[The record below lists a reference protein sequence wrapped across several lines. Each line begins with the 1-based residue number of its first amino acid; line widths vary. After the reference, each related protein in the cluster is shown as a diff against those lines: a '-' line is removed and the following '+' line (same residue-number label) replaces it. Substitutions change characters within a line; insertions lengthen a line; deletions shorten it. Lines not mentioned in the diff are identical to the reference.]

1 VFIAGTDT
9 KIATLE
15 HAVHLL
21 DEARAED
28 QIIVVTNGVF
38 DLLHLGHV
46 RYLQEAR
53 SLGDLLVV
61 GVNDDDSV
69 RRLKGPQRPL
79 VPGSERAVVLA
90 ALECI
95 DLVVPFFDDTAERL
109 VSRLR
114 PDIYVKGGDYN
125 PKAGAGEPGYLP
137 EAATVASS
145 GGRVTILPFLPGHST
160 SELVRNIVERYAA
173 GSSSWS

>member
-1 VFIAGTDT
+1 MFIAGTDT

-21 DEARAED
+21 DEARAER
-28 QIIVVTNGVF
+28 QVIVLTNGVF

-69 RRLKGPQRPL
+69 RRLKGPLCPL
-79 VPGSERAVVLA
+79 VPGSERAIVLA
-90 ALECI
+90 ALECV
-95 DLVVPFFDDTAERL
+95 DLVVPFFDDTAETL
-109 VSRLR
+109 ASRLR
-114 PDIYVKGGDYN
+114 PDIYVKGGDYD
-125 PKAGAGEPGYLP
+125 PGATPGHPGYLP
-137 EAATVASS
+137 EAAIVATN

-160 SELVRNIVERYAA
+160 TDLVRSIVERYASQPA
-173 GSSSWS
+173 P

>member
-1 VFIAGTDT
+1 MAVSEHLSP
-9 KIATLE
+9 KIQE
-15 HAVHLL
+15 
-21 DEARAED
+21 RAELAALLHLHRAAG
-28 QIIVVTNGVF
+28 QRVVFTNGCF

-69 RRLKGPQRPL
+69 RRLKGPLRPL
-79 VPGSERAVVLA
+79 VPGSERAIVLA
-90 ALECI
+90 ALECV
-95 DLVVPFFDDTAERL
+95 DLVVPFFDDTAENL

-114 PDIYVKGGDYN
+114 PDIYVKGGDYD
-125 PKAGAGEPGYLP
+125 PGATPGQPGYLP
-137 EAATVASS
+137 EAAIVATN

-160 SELVRNIVERYAA
+160 SELVRSIVERHA
-173 GSSSWS
+173 SQPSP